1 MKIPELKISI
11 TKVEL
16 LLGRLNS
23 TFELAEESGNLKID
37 GERLPNLKH
46 RWKKKVKKKS
56 SSHYMHKSHLKMDHE
71 SKCKQ
76 NYKTH
81 GSIVTFVYAVFL
93 DMTPKLQMKK

>member
-46 RWKKKVKKKS
+46 RWKKNVKKSPPHTTCTKVT
-56 SSHYMHKSHLKMDHE
+56 
-71 SKCKQ
+71 SKWIMNQ
-76 NYKTH
+76 NVSKTITH
-81 GSIVTFVYAVFL
+81 GSIVTFFYAVFL
-93 DMTPKLQMKK
+93 DMTPKLQMKN